1 MQPRTHK
8 TMVYALLL
16 CGIVIPTTARSDAP
30 KKEIWLA
37 HIAHSDRN
45 TLYTWVVAPARLDAT
60 AWRDR
65 AQDVPLSVAAAARIA
80 TNTLSSQDLAEK
92 RLNAVTLLRPE
103 DGGSPDWFFYM
114 VSFADD
120 TMAHQIE
127 VVILLDGSIIEP
139 RSKPMAP

>member
-8 TMVYALLL
+8 AIVYALL
-16 CGIVIPTTARSDAP
+16 CGIGIPATARSDAP
-30 KKEIWLA
+30 KDQIWLA

-45 TLYTWVVAPARLDAT
+45 ALYTWVVPAARLDAT

-80 TNTLSSQDLAEK
+80 TKTLSSKDLAQK
-92 RLNAVTLLRPE
+92 HLNAVTLLRPE

-127 VVILLDGSIIEP
+127 VMILLDGSVIEP
-139 RSKPMAP
+139 RTKPMEP